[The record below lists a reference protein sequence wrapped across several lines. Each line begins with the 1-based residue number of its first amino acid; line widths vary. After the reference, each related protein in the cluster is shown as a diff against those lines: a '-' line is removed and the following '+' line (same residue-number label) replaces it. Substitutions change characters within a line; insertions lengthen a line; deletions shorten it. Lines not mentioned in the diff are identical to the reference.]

1 MFLSVD
7 PVGLCAQ
14 AGRILVSYGRLAVA
28 VEWLLMGVLIW
39 HHFQK
44 ASRLG
49 ACAGVPVF
57 EKRMAAQSS
66 FEQPG
71 GRGRASGL
79 IP

>member
-1 MFLSVD
+1 MFLSID

-14 AGRILVSYGRLAVA
+14 AGRILASYGRLAVA
-28 VEWLLMGVLIW
+28 VEWLLMGVLMR

-49 ACAGVPVF
+49 ARTGVSVF
-57 EKRMAAQSS
+57 EKRTTAISS
-66 FEQPG
+66 SEQLG
-71 GRGRASGL
+71 GLGRSSGL